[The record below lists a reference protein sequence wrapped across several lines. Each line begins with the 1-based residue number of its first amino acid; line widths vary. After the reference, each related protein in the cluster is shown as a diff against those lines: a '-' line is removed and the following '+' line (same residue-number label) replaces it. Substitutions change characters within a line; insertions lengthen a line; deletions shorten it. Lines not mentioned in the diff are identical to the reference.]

1 LPRSPS
7 KAISATWAQDQAVSE
22 TSAAVGSEE
31 AKEASGPPR
40 RRPQSVRWVAVGV
53 AVLVVLPLLGVL
65 AARVARG
72 PTLVRSPL
80 LGKPAPDFSLPRFDR
95 PGTLSSAGLRGR
107 PYVVNFWASWCV
119 PCREETAVLET
130 FYRRWQ
136 SSGVELVGILYAD
149 ERDSALK
156 FRRQY
161 GGSWPLVDDDG
172 ATALEFGVRGVPE
185 TFVVDERGF
194 IMAKLVGA
202 VSSGALDDVM
212 AQLATGSAPVYTE
225 NDRYR
230 RAP

>member
-1 LPRSPS
+1 M
-7 KAISATWAQDQAVSE
+7 
-22 TSAAVGSEE
+22 
-31 AKEASGPPR
+31 PPR
-40 RRPQSVRWVAVGV
+40 RRPRSIRWVAVGV
-53 AVLVVLPLLGVL
+53 ALLVVLPLLGVL

-95 PGTLSSAGLRGR
+95 PGAVSSAELTGR

-119 PCREETAVLET
+119 PCREETVVLET

-136 SSGVELVGILYAD
+136 PRGVELIGILYAD
-149 ERDSALK
+149 EQDSALE

-161 GGSWPLVDDDG
+161 GGSWPLVDDNG

-185 TFVVDERGF
+185 TFVVDESGI

-202 VSSGALDDVM
+202 VSAGTLDEVM
-212 AQLATGSAPVYTE
+212 AQVAAGSAPVYSK

-230 RAP
+230 KGP